1 MNASE
6 TSVSQLN
13 HHFLRT
19 LNQKEVYSLM
29 SSLTAILSSP
39 VLSFE
44 FPFIVIVLLLARFTK
59 IDPLRYSGILVIL
72 TAAKMVIAHLSG
84 NDFILVP
91 ILVSSLVS
99 MLVIVLVAGLLGTR
113 MGTDNYKSLLG
124 GSVMFPW
131 YLGMDYSLVYIFV
144 SLAVLSVVSLWK
156 TYSGFWSNG
165 HRMMKKDRAKKELPE
180 DEYNNVIKK
189 ASTIFALPLI
199 VSSFLVIA
207 ILSL

>member
-1 MNASE
+1 MS
-6 TSVSQLN
+6 
-13 HHFLRT
+13 T
-19 LNQKEVYSLM
+19 LNAV
-29 SSLTAILSSP
+29 LSSP

-44 FPFIVIVLLLARFTK
+44 FPFIVVVLLLARFTK

-84 NDFILVP
+84 NDFLLVP
-91 ILVSSLVS
+91 VLVSSLVS

-165 HRMMKKDRAKKELPE
+165 HRMMKKDRARKELSE

>member
-1 MNASE
+1 M
-6 TSVSQLN
+6 SV
-13 HHFLRT
+13 
-19 LNQKEVYSLM
+19 
-29 SSLTAILSSP
+29 LTTILSSP
-39 VLSFE
+39 VLSFD
-44 FPFIVIVLLLARFTK
+44 FPFIVVVLLLARFTK

-72 TAAKMVIAHLSG
+72 AAAKMVIAHLSG
-84 NDFILVP
+84 NDFLLVP
-91 ILVSSLVS
+91 VLVSSLVS
-99 MLVIVLVAGLLGTR
+99 MLVIVLVAGMLGTR

-156 TYSGFWSNG
+156 KYSGFWSNG
-165 HRMMKKDRAKKELPE
+165 HRMMKKDRARKELSE

-199 VSSFLVIA
+199 ASSFLVIA